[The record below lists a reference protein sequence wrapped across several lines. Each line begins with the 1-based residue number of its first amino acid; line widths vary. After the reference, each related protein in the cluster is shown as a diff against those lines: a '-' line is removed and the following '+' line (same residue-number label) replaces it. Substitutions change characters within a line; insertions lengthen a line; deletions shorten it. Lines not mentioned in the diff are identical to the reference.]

1 MSAADRTD
9 WFAADLTERNS
20 PHGRMR
26 TGTGIV
32 RTHLDQMPV
41 AADRTDIRCGD
52 DVITSVAFV
61 FFWLVDGNGRGNGR

>member
-26 TGTGIV
+26 AGTGIV
-32 RTHLDQMPV
+32 RTHFRQMYVP
-41 AADRTDIRCGD
+41 ADRTDVGRGD

>member
-26 TGTGIV
+26 AGTGIV
-32 RTHLDQMPV
+32 RTHLRQMYVPT
-41 AADRTDIRCGD
+41 DWTDIRRGD
-52 DVITSVAFV
+52 DVVTSVAFV
-61 FFWLVDGNGRGNGR
+61 FFWLVNGNGGGNGR